1 MLAANRTALVATIG
15 YSCGAPRTKQASGFQ
30 DSDPNYGEAK
40 MTGQVLKSK
49 LVNFL
54 VADAEVNYANVDD
67 LYYVAE
73 AGDVDA
79 LGDVLEAFKEV
90 YGGLWVGGKMV
101 LTQTMVRL
109 SANAMNRLVQDGTLD
124 IELPLALI
132 RKVTIEGGFMTK
144 IIRLDTGAG
153 SVKFRCFG
161 AKDVAAMIEKA
172 ILS

>member
-1 MLAANRTALVATIG
+1 
-15 YSCGAPRTKQASGFQ
+15 
-30 DSDPNYGEAK
+30 

-54 VADAEVNYANVDD
+54 LADADVNYDNVDNI
-67 LYYVAE
+67 YSIAE
-73 AGDVDA
+73 AGNVGA
-79 LGDVLEAFKEV
+79 LGDVLEAFKEA
-90 YGGLWVGGKMV
+90 YGGLWVGGKME
-101 LTQTMVRL
+101 LIQSMVRL

-161 AKDVAAMIEKA
+161 AKDVAAMIEKT
-172 ILS
+172 ILLPTRQG